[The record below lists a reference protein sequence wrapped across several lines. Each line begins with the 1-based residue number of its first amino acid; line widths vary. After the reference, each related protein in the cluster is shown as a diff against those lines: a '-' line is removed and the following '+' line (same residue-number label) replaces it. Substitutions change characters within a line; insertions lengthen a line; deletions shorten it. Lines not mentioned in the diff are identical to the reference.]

1 MMAAHRKLSNMVGQ
15 QMKVLNMMSRKEM
28 MILSMIGRQM
38 KEFQFY
44 GEADEGVERGE
55 LVG

>member
-1 MMAAHRKLSNMVGQ
+1 MAAQRKLSNMVGQ